1 MVQKLKKEI
10 KYSERVIAANND
22 EIVKKDTE
30 ITSLK
35 QALAVANNETTNRK
49 NVSKKHLKRRAFVD
63 TMSLFFIMTK
73 RKLNQFKLC

>member
-49 NVSKKHLKRRAFVD
+49 NVLATMTSRAE
-63 TMSLFFIMTK
+63 SLAAQIEQ
-73 RKLNQFKLC
+73 LNVSQ